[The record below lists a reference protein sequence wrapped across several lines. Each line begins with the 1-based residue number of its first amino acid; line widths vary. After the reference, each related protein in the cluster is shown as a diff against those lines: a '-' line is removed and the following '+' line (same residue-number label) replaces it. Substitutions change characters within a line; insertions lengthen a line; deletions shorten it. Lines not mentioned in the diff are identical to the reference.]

1 MQRLALAILLYQ
13 LEHGKLPDENWAVQI
28 EKYLGEDAERYFSCS
43 SNPVPKGMT
52 TYAMVQYGDE
62 LPTNLDTILLVE
74 LAESV
79 PLDKAVI
86 TVDEVLARQRTG
98 SSHTGGM
105 NVAHR
110 SGAVRRLS
118 ENTEEVE
125 LLRMLGQE

>member
-1 MQRLALAILLYQ
+1 
-13 LEHGKLPDENWAVQI
+13 
-28 EKYLGEDAERYFSCS
+28 
-43 SNPVPKGMT
+43 MT
-52 TYAMVQYGDE
+52 TYVMVQYGDE
-62 LPTNLDTILLVE
+62 LPTNLDTLLLVE

-105 NVAHR
+105 NVAFR

-125 LLRMLGQE
+125 LFRMLGRE